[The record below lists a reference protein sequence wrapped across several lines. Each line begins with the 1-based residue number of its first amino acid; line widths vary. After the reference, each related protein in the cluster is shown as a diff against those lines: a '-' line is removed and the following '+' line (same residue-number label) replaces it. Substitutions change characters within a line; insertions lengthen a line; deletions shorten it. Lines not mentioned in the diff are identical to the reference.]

1 MNKKAVSGLKIICLN
16 RKASYNYFFE
26 DLIEA
31 GIVLKSSEIKS
42 VRDGKVNIAD
52 SYAVEKNGEIVLLNS
67 HIAQYKQA
75 SLTNHNPTDERK
87 LLLSKREINKL
98 IGKMQR
104 DGFTIVPTKMYFKK
118 GKAKVEIA
126 LAKGKKQYDKRATQ
140 KNRDWSRDKAR
151 YIRKSS

>member
-1 MNKKAVSGLKIICLN
+1 MKKKTSSGLKIICLN

-31 GIVLKSSEIKS
+31 GLVLKGSEIKS

-52 SYAVEKNGEIVLLNS
+52 SYAAEKNGEIVLINS

-75 SLTNHNPTDERK
+75 NISNHNPLDERK
-87 LLLSKREINKL
+87 LLLNKKEINKL
-98 IGKMQR
+98 IGKIQKE
-104 DGFTIVPTKMYFKK
+104 GFTVIPTKMYFKK
-118 GKAKVEIA
+118 GRAKIEIA
-126 LAKGKKQYDKRATQ
+126 LAKGKKKYDKRETK
-140 KNRDWSRDKAR
+140 KNKDWNRVKAR